1 MKSVV
6 LMCALVVAASSFA
19 HASHYRLPLP
29 QLIEA
34 DETEILKRVGI
45 KTTLAL
51 LDRVAKRAGR
61 LRLAKVTKLPLERL
75 DLLATQ
81 VDLLRIEGIGPS
93 MVLVLQ
99 AAGFRHT
106 ADLAATNASALLD
119 KMSEANERHR
129 IAPVLPR
136 EPSLHD
142 WILQARA
149 LPQLLEAPV
158 K

>member
-61 LRLAKVTKLPLERL
+61 LRLAKVTKLPLERTTNFYFYAQVVHEFWICEDKGD
-75 DLLATQ
+75 DLLCVASCGSRDLECPTSVYNANGMSSNTQ
-81 VDLLRIEGIGPS
+81 
-93 MVLVLQ
+93 
-99 AAGFRHT
+99 
-106 ADLAATNASALLD
+106 
-119 KMSEANERHR
+119 
-129 IAPVLPR
+129 
-136 EPSLHD
+136 
-142 WILQARA
+142 
-149 LPQLLEAPV
+149 
-158 K
+158 